1 MAKQVR
7 RNDID
12 NIIVYLNMD
21 TLTIKKYF
29 NLDDEVVITGKHGV
43 SVGRIVDFSD
53 TVLVLED
60 NVGNPIIISL
70 ENITSC
76 KKANETITSIE
87 NQEYGERNVSDLQ
100 EVITDI
106 IASFDEIYS
115 QFSISNDKMILTNA
129 VVTGM
134 SSDGV
139 EVLTDTGEKVVCVKS
154 SFVGYSRENA
164 AVGKRVFCSPNK
176 EMISYASL
184 TEMSYGEMYERF
196 LRAINTKPKPRTSI
210 LSSVLVLL
218 AKEYGNPIIS
228 RKKAIKKLIKKL
240 NAIVTSTTSPFEST
254 NSSKRIKLEE
264 LTKEQIHK
272 IYELL
277 GNSVST
283 MADLPTNE
291 QIKYADNA
299 ILENC
304 GIKIRRI
311 AVKTIL
317 SDIFGGNAKL
327 TDDTGIY
334 TENTSQ
340 VTNEEKYISAT
351 CEIKKYYPQYH
362 NGLASDNKN
371 TEIRFKDDV
380 IVDESLGEELKKFQW
395 WVESYQPIPVV
406 CVYKKV
412 GKWQTASFVT
422 KPGTLMEFRN
432 RISRLMDSGKKDLA
446 DALQKYLDSIGYFD
460 DRKIQFTEETPSPE
474 LLLTTRRKR
483 LIKNF
488 KEAEIGFLEIIRR
501 EYELDAAVRDL
512 AMMYQEWGKS
522 KDAIQLLEDFLPRL
536 NDKMKVYNMLYI
548 FYHSAGFDSKA
559 VHILE
564 KALDLLEGD
573 DKQTKYKREKIL
585 KKIANVKKK
594 KNKSN
599 NQRFTTFAIDD
610 IPLPLLRYDANNT
623 NSEVLSYITTESFDK
638 KWQFVNKRID
648 ELRNTPDVPA
658 YYLAKIQLLEERG
671 ESGNSIPVRMALAD
685 YCKARARNFY
695 NDGNE
700 SSARAYLLQ
709 GISVI
714 DREDIFF
721 LLLISLCAPCS
732 VVLSKYNEPVSSY
745 DDIVNEFS
753 IREEDEV
760 FCVLLQIINKDT
772 PMSRKLIRFLY
783 ECDASAWLSDELDL
797 ENPTPQQFIE
807 ALNNFSTKQSDKLKA
822 FEDIA
827 GNILLESD
835 SSVFGKKILEI
846 PFFSSKE
853 MLNVET
859 KSLSSLREI
868 ADLII
873 DSEKKNFTYED
884 CDDICQNVFSKA
896 DVAIAEIEKAPS
908 HYSTISILPL
918 LIKAR
923 DMMEYNWNRKYTESL
938 PQISVNS
945 IDDAHPIGDDIEI
958 QITISNEMGCSRVNN
973 GIFTINSINEK
984 DVTLQ
989 SLNYVLETPLLGG
1002 NKVNVAFSLKSSLF
1016 SSDNI
1021 DIEYTFTY
1029 LDVRKI
1035 SHTKHDKISLVIN
1048 KGDDYEDFDNP
1059 YIAHVKSNAVKDKSM
1074 FKGRDEII
1082 ETICKYV
1089 LEDYKGYVLYGQK
1102 RSGKSS
1108 VLYHI
1113 TQRLRAEHKAF
1124 AVDYTMGSSI
1134 VQDSESEKESVAN
1147 LFYTIIS
1154 EIGRAIKEDG
1164 EDGRRVYRE
1173 CNCHIVRRRE
1183 FEDYPDQTFKEY
1195 LDYYR
1200 DIIVDKLHYEQDK
1213 IVLVV
1218 DEFTYL
1224 YYHILE
1230 GKMSPGIMEFWK
1242 GLVESRIFS
1251 FVFAGQDAMPRF
1263 MDDFQ
1268 NVFVS
1273 MHPQELTYIDEKSAR
1288 ELIEEPIWN
1297 KKKDCSRFHPDA
1309 VDEII
1314 KLTACSPF
1322 YIMILC
1328 SELVK
1333 FARQRKR
1340 LPIQVSDVS
1349 ALVQKMICNE
1359 SSISRKD
1366 FDNLI
1371 SCGESRLDVID
1382 KDDSLKVLKD
1392 IAVKSRNMDYYD
1404 YNAINV
1410 FDKEK
1415 VKAIIADL
1423 LRRGVLEPHAD
1434 FSNKVK
1440 IKVELF
1446 KRWLLNHE

>member
-1 MAKQVR
+1 
-7 RNDID
+7 
-12 NIIVYLNMD
+12 MD

-29 NLDDEVVITGKHGV
+29 NLGDEVVITGTHGV
-43 SVGRIVDFSD
+43 SIGKIVDFSD

-60 NVGNPIIISL
+60 NMGNPIIISL

-76 KKANETITSIE
+76 KKANETITSLE
-87 NQEYGERNVSDLQ
+87 NQEDEEHSLSDL
-100 EVITDI
+100 EKVITDI
-106 IASFDEIYS
+106 IASFDDIYS
-115 QFSISNDKMILTNA
+115 QFSISNDKMIQTNA

-139 EVLTDTGEKVVCVKS
+139 EVLTDTGEKVICVKS
-154 SFVGYSRENA
+154 SFVGYSRDNA
-164 AVGKRVFCSPNK
+164 AVGRRVFCSPNK
-176 EMISYASL
+176 EMVSYASL

-210 LSSVLVLL
+210 LISVLVLL
-218 AKEYGNPIIS
+218 TKEFGNPMIS
-228 RKKAIKKLIKKL
+228 RKTAIKQLIKKL
-240 NAIVTSTTSPFEST
+240 NAIVTSATSSLDPT
-254 NSSKRIKLEE
+254 NSSTRIKFEE
-264 LTKEQIHK
+264 LTLEQK
-272 IYELL
+272 QQIYELL
-277 GNSVST
+277 GNSISA
-283 MADLPTNE
+283 MADLPPNE
-291 QIKYADNA
+291 QIKFADNT
-299 ILENC
+299 ISENL
-304 GIKIRRI
+304 GIKIRRV
-311 AVKTIL
+311 AVKSIL
-317 SDIFGGNAKL
+317 SDIL
-327 TDDTGIY
+327 TDNTKLADDASIY
-334 TENTSQ
+334 TESTSQQ

-380 IVDESLGEELKKFQW
+380 IVDDALGDELKKFQW
-395 WVESYQPIPVV
+395 WMESYQPIPVV

-422 KPGTLMEFRN
+422 KPGTLEEFRN
-432 RISRLMDSGKKDLA
+432 RISMLIDSGKKELA
-446 DALQKYLDSIGYFD
+446 DALQKYLDSLGYFD
-460 DRKIQFTEETPSPE
+460 DRKIQFTDETPSPE

-488 KEAEIGFLEIIRR
+488 EEAEIGFLEIIRR
-501 EYELDAAVRDL
+501 KYELDATVRDL
-512 AMMYQEWGKS
+512 AMMYQEWK
-522 KDAIQLLEDFLPRL
+522 KVPEAISLLEKHLPQL
-536 NDKMKVYNMLYI
+536 KDKMKVYNMLFT
-548 FYHSAGFDSKA
+548 FYHTTGHDQMAID
-559 VHILE
+559 VMQ
-564 KALDLLEGD
+564 KALTLYSGNDARSKKERG
-573 DKQTKYKREKIL
+573 KIL
-585 KKIANVKKK
+585 HKIEIIKKK
-594 KNKSN
+594 KHK
-599 NQRFTTFAIDD
+599 AIFSDED
-610 IPLPLLRYDANNT
+610 IPSPMLRYEANNT
-623 NSEVLSYITTESFDK
+623 TNEVLAYVTDK
-638 KWQFVNKRID
+638 TIEEKWEFVNQRIG
-648 ELRNTPDVPA
+648 ELKNSPDLPA
-658 YYLAKIQLLEERG
+658 YYLAKIQLLEEKG
-671 ESGNSIPVRMALAD
+671 ESGTGNLVRTALAD
-685 YCKARARNFY
+685 YCKARARNFF
-695 NDGNE
+695 NEGNE
-700 SSARAYLLQ
+700 TSARVYLLQ
-709 GISVI
+709 GISI
-714 DREDIFF
+714 CEREDLYY
-721 LLLISLCAPCS
+721 LLIISLCTSCTD
-732 VVLSKYNEPVSSY
+732 VLTKYNEPVTSY
-745 DDIVNEFS
+745 EDIFNEFS
-753 IREEDEV
+753 LREEDDV
-760 FCVLLQIINKDT
+760 FCVLQQIVNKDT
-772 PMSRKLIRFLY
+772 LMSRKLLRFLY
-783 ECDASAWLSDELDL
+783 ESDASSWISDELDI
-797 ENPTPQQFIE
+797 ENPSPQLFIE
-807 ALNNFSTKQSDKLKA
+807 SFNSMANAVSKKISSFDETTGK
-822 FEDIA
+822 
-827 GNILLESD
+827 ILLESN
-835 SSVFGKKILEI
+835 SSIFSKTVLEI
-846 PFFSSKE
+846 PIFTSCEITSFDRRCMS
-853 MLNVET
+853 T
-859 KSLSSLREI
+859 LRDI
-868 ADLII
+868 ANYLI
-873 DSEKKNFTYED
+873 DTEKKELSFED
-884 CDDICQNVFSKA
+884 CEDLCNDALVKIDTSVS
-896 DVAIAEIEKAPS
+896 EIEKHPS
-908 HYSTISILPL
+908 PISTMNLLPL
-918 LIKAR
+918 FYKAK
-923 DMMEYNWNRKYTESL
+923 DMIERLLSKRYAETL
-938 PQISVNS
+938 PQISISS

-958 QITISNEMGCSRVNN
+958 QINISNEMGCSRVNN
-973 GIFTINSINEK
+973 GKFTINSINEK
-984 DVTLQ
+984 DVTSQ
-989 SLNYVLETPLLGG
+989 SLSYVLETPLLGG
-1002 NKVNVAFSLKSSLF
+1002 NKVNVVFSLKSSLF

-1029 LDVRKI
+1029 IDVRKI
-1035 SHTKHDKISLVIN
+1035 SHTKHDKISLAIN

-1074 FKGRDEII
+1074 FKGRDELI

-1164 EDGRRVYRE
+1164 EDGRRVYKE

-1263 MDDFQ
+1263 MDAFQ
-1268 NVFVS
+1268 NVFAS

-1297 KKKDCSRFHPDA
+1297 KKKNCSRFHPDA

-1340 LPIQVSDVS
+1340 LPIQISDVS

-1359 SSISRKD
+1359 SAISRKD

-1371 SCGESRLDVID
+1371 SCGESRLDIID

-1392 IAVKSRNMDYYD
+1392 IAAKSRNMDYYD

-1415 VKAIIADL
+1415 VKVIIADL
-1423 LRRGVLEPHAD
+1423 LRRGVLEPHTD

-1440 IKVELF
+1440 IKVGLF